1 LNKYLHN
8 KNPFINYHKF
18 NSSPFNDDIKHL
30 HDNNIPITRANNNL
44 IKYRLDAA
52 SPEHRREKGEV
63 AQAEEQPVRPDE
75 HILVERVHLEK
86 SLADFKFQREHSSER
101 KFGGFKTNIWAFG
114 WMKGERAAV
123 SSCRGLNYRAQFW
136 ILMQLTR

>member
-18 NSSPFNDDIKHL
+18 NSSSFNDDIKHL
-30 HDNNIPITRANNNL
+30 HDNNIPITRANHNL
-44 IKYRLDAA
+44 IKYRLDEA
-52 SPEHRREKGEV
+52 SEEEKKGEV
-63 AQAEEQPVRPDE
+63 ALEEAQPVRSDE

-114 WMKGERAAV
+114 RIER
-123 SSCRGLNYRAQFW
+123 
-136 ILMQLTR
+136 